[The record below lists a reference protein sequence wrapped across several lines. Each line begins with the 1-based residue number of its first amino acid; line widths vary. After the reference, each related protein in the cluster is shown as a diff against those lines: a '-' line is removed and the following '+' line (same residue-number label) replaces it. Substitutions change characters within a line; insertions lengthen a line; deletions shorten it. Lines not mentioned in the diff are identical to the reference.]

1 MKSKEPSEQLL
12 QFTERLKSKLPTG
25 SGRAFATKAGIGYST
40 LHNYLSAVSSPTL
53 ENLVLLAKALDVSVE
68 WLATG
73 KGASNPVMV
82 TNEVREF
89 SRISRIP
96 FLEQDGYLLLDT
108 DLLKE
113 KDDANHL
120 AALRVTTDVM
130 EPTFGIGAVL
140 VVDSSIKELKE
151 NQLVVLKK
159 SDNYLFKR
167 VQVTAQ
173 GYSLL
178 SDNKKYPQLTV
189 SGNEASSFELVGQV
203 ILSICDVN

>member
-1 MKSKEPSEQLL
+1 MKSKEPSAQRH
-12 QFTERLKSKLPTG
+12 QFAERLKSKVPTG
-25 SGRAFATKAGIGYST
+25 AGRAFATKAGIGYST
-40 LHNYLSAVSSPTL
+40 LHNYLSEASSPTL
-53 ENLVLLAKALDVSVE
+53 ENLVLLAEALDVSIE

-73 KGASNPVMV
+73 KGSSGFEVVSNGV
-82 TNEVREF
+82 NELP
-89 SRISRIP
+89 RIMKVP
-96 FLEQDGYLLLDT
+96 FLDQDDFLFLDEALLLS
-108 DLLKE
+108 KE
-113 KDDANHL
+113 GTKYL
-120 AALRVTTDVM
+120 AALSVTTDVM

-140 VVDSSIKELKE
+140 VVDTSIKELKE

-189 SGNEASSFELVGQV
+189 SGNEASSFEFVGQV
-203 ILSICDVN
+203 ILSICDVK

>member
-1 MKSKEPSEQLL
+1 MKSKEPSVQRH
-12 QFTERLKSKLPTG
+12 QFAERLKSKVPTG
-25 SGRAFATKAGIGYST
+25 AGRAFATKAGIGYST
-40 LHNYLSAVSSPTL
+40 LHNYLSEVSSPTL
-53 ENLVLLAKALDVSVE
+53 ENLVLLAEALDVSIE

-73 KGASNPVMV
+73 KGSSGFEVVSNGVK
-82 TNEVREF
+82 EF
-89 SRISRIP
+89 PRIMKVP
-96 FLEQDGYLLLDT
+96 FLDQDDFLFLDEVLLLS
-108 DLLKE
+108 KE
-113 KDDANHL
+113 GTQYL

-140 VVDSSIKELKE
+140 VVDTSIKELKE

-189 SGNEASSFELVGQV
+189 SGNETSSFEFVGQV